1 MQLISGPIQVSM
13 LKFTDSIDIV
23 LDYDITLLKEKAWKV
38 LLQNRLIII
47 IVPISTTAGK
57 KLNLR
62 KI

>member
-1 MQLISGPIQVSM
+1 MQLISGLIQVSM